1 MNPQN
6 TDTTNRLNTL
16 VQMKNTGASHVSEC
30 GHHVIAAPKNSR
42 QAPNARYT
50 MGINRRTGMRATSEA
65 DSGCSARVLSNVP
78 VNRYGKLLTPAATP
92 SASRMLRKMK

>member
-30 GHHVIAAPKNSR
+30 GHHVMAAPKNSK
-42 QAPNARYT
+42 QAPKPRYT
-50 MGINRRTGMRATSEA
+50 SGMNCRTGMRATSEA
-65 DSGCSARVLSNVP
+65 DSGCRARVLSNVP
-78 VNRYGKLLTPAATP
+78 VNRYGRFATPAATP
-92 SASRMLRKMK
+92 KASRMLRKMK